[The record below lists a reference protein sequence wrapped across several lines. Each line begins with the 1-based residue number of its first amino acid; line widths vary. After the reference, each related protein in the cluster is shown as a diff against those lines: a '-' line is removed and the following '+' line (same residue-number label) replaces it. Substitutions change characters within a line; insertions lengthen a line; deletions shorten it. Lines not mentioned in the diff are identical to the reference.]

1 VLAGGEGTRLRPV
14 TRHLYGEERPKQ
26 YAALLGDRSLLRQT
40 LDRVAPLVDPSRTVV
55 VTMEH
60 HARYLA
66 ADLGGGGQRPRI
78 LAQPSD
84 RGTAA
89 AVLLAAHFIL
99 AQDAEATVALFPSD
113 HLILEEA
120 AFIAHVQAVT
130 RFVAGRPD
138 WTVLLGAPPREPE
151 PDYGWV
157 ERGELV
163 GGPAEERVWSVRRF
177 QEKPSPAEAHALL
190 AAGALWNTFVFV
202 ARASTL
208 VEAGRDCV
216 PSLHDRLRQAVGFS
230 GTEHE
235 RWALRQAYALAPTAS
250 FSAVVLEAWPFP
262 LGVSELR
269 GITWCDLGS
278 VERLHKTAVM
288 LGATPPWAAT
298 LLPTA

>member
-1 VLAGGEGTRLRPV
+1 V

-40 LDRVAPLVDPSRTVV
+40 LDRVARLVDSSRTVV

-66 ADLGGGGQRPRI
+66 ADLGVAGQRPWI
-78 LAQPSD
+78 LAQPGD

-99 AQDAEATVALFPSD
+99 ARDAEATIALFPCD
-113 HLILEEA
+113 HLIVEEA
-120 AFIAHVQAVT
+120 AFIDHVRMVT
-130 RFVAGRPD
+130 RFVDDRPE
-138 WTVLLGAPPREPE
+138 WTVLLGAPPREAEPE
-151 PDYGWV
+151 YGWV

-163 GGPAEERVWSVRRF
+163 GGTEGEPVWRVRRF
-177 QEKPSPAEAHALL
+177 REKPSLAEAHALL

-202 ARASTL
+202 AQASTL
-208 VEAGRDCV
+208 VDAGRDCL
-216 PSLHDRLRQAVGFS
+216 PSLYDRLRQAVGFS

-250 FSAVVLEAWPFP
+250 FSSVVLEAWPFP

-278 VERLHKTAVM
+278 VERLCKTAVM
-288 LGATPPWAAT
+288 LGATPSWAAT